1 MTHTWQNKRMKQ
13 LILMCV
19 IVLGIVCN
27 PVIGFA
33 EESSKTEKSSA
44 SESEVK
50 YWITSTGKRHN
61 SSCSYYG
68 TTKTGRYTTNKEEGS
83 PCKKCGG

>member
-1 MTHTWQNKRMKQ
+1 MKQ
-13 LILMCV
+13 LILLFV
-19 IVLGIVCN
+19 IVLGTVCN
-27 PVIGFA
+27 PVIGIA
-33 EESSKTEKSSA
+33 EESSNTKDPSA

-61 SSCSYYG
+61 SSCRFYG

-83 PCKKCGG
+83 PCQKCGG

>member
-1 MTHTWQNKRMKQ
+1 MTYTLQNKGMKQ
-13 LILMCV
+13 LILLCV

-27 PVIGFA
+27 PVIGIA
-33 EESSKTEKSSA
+33 EESSNTKDPSA

-68 TTKTGRYTTNKEEGS
+68 TTKAGRYTTNKEEGS

>member
-1 MTHTWQNKRMKQ
+1 VKR
-13 LILMCV
+13 LILLPALLAAV
-19 IVLGIVCN
+19 VCT
-27 PVIGFA
+27 PVVGFA

>member
-1 MTHTWQNKRMKQ
+1 VKR
-13 LILMCV
+13 LILWTA
-19 IVLGIVCN
+19 LLAAIVCT
-27 PVIGFA
+27 PVVGFA

-68 TTKTGRYTTNKEEGS
+68 TTKAGRYTTNKEEGS